1 MKNSNV
7 SYYGINLYSDGTYL
21 FKKYSKKIEYKNI
34 KDVPQEVKEVFL
46 KYGDKYIQID
56 LNKKRSFDRYQFL
69 IKNRNN
75 VSDIFNYINNLTD
88 KKKIFFDK
96 SKVLSYLENVK
107 KESNDSKYSF
117 YSLGFLYQ
125 KKKLETIKL
134 YFKTRTENV
143 DGTFFYDKLYYN
155 CIKKEFDDFLNKSE
169 DIIVK
174 KYLKNE
180 FVNIYIYAID
190 YYKTYTKYK
199 IYFKTKD
206 RKPIFW
212 NYFKNFIVNETE
224 LIITEEQNN
233 YVKKH
238 IEKHG
243 LEEALEG
250 FAYCIDSNK
259 KRSLNLYFN
268 PNGFK

>member
-1 MKNSNV
+1 MF
-7 SYYGINLYSDGTYL
+7 Y
-21 FKKYSKKIEYKNI
+21 
-34 KDVPQEVKEVFL
+34 
-46 KYGDKYIQID
+46 
-56 LNKKRSFDRYQFL
+56 
-69 IKNRNN
+69 
-75 VSDIFNYINNLTD
+75 NNLLH
-88 KKKIFFDK
+88 I
-96 SKVLSYLENVK
+96 Y
-107 KESNDSKYSF
+107 
-117 YSLGFLYQ
+117 
-125 KKKLETIKL
+125 
-134 YFKTRTENV
+134 
-143 DGTFFYDKLYYN
+143 
-155 CIKKEFDDFLNKSE
+155 
-169 DIIVK
+169 
-174 KYLKNE
+174 KYLQ
-180 FVNIYIYAID
+180 
-190 YYKTYTKYK
+190 

-250 FAYCIDSNK
+250 FAYCMDSNK